1 MQGPGGVRAGLTAG
15 NIIMADLFTTTPFE
29 NKILSVELPGS
40 AIREALEF
48 SVSNEEK
55 LHVLQV
61 SGVKV
66 VYDLSRQPYDRIIEL
81 KVLCQKCNVPRYEDI
96 ENQKYYRVALGD
108 YLANGGDSFTMIP
121 KYSRNILEGPLDIDA
136 LATYVENNSPI
147 NLPGLLRRIQFV

>member
-1 MQGPGGVRAGLTAG
+1 MRAGLSAG

-29 NKILSVELPGS
+29 NRILSVELPGS

-48 SVSNEEK
+48 SVSK
-55 LHVLQV
+55 VDDLHVLQV

-66 VYDLSRQPYDRIIEL
+66 VYDLSRQPYDRIVEL
-81 KVLCQKCNVPRYEDI
+81 KVLCQKCDVPRYEDI

-108 YLANGGDSFTMIP
+108 YLANGGDEFTMIP
-121 KYSRNILEGPLDIDA
+121 KYARNILEGPLDIDA

-147 NLPGLLRRIQFV
+147 NLPGLLRRIQFI